1 MSASKN
7 FFLDAAP
14 GRRYCLL
21 HTPDGAARAC
31 VVYLHPFGDEMNKSR
46 RMAAL
51 QARALAQAGYA
62 VLQIDLY
69 GCGDSSGEFAE
80 ASWTAWRSDAA
91 TAVAF
96 MRTRFGLPVLLWGL
110 RLGALLALDV
120 SAELRPAGLLLWQP
134 VLNGSTFLTQF
145 LRLRA
150 AGAMLT
156 GETEGGTKASRAALA
171 AGATLEVGGYE
182 LSAAL
187 AAGLD
192 ALDARATAPP
202 CALSWFEL
210 APEAGRTPAVVSTR
224 IAEGWGAR
232 PVVLVGPPF
241 WQTQEIETAPALL
254 SASVDAADAMLKQ
267 AAHASRS

>member
-1 MSASKN
+1 MISSES
-7 FFLDAAP
+7 FFVDAAP

-21 HTPDGAARAC
+21 HTPAGSARAC
-31 VVYLHPFGDEMNKSR
+31 IVYLHPFGDEMNKSR

-69 GCGDSSGEFAE
+69 GCGDSSGEFAD

-91 TAVAF
+91 AAVAH
-96 MRTRFGLPVLLWGL
+96 MRARFDLPVLLWGL

-120 SAELRPAGLLLWQP
+120 SREVRPAGLLLWQP
-134 VLNGSTFLTQF
+134 VLNGATFLTQF
-145 LRLRA
+145 LRLRT
-150 AGAMLT
+150 AGAMLA
-156 GETEGGTKASRAALA
+156 GEAEGGTKASRAALA
-171 AGATLEVGGYE
+171 AGATLEVGGYA

-192 ALDARATAPP
+192 ALDAGKLAPACP
-202 CALSWFEL
+202 LAWFEL
-210 APEAGRTPAVVSTR
+210 AAEAGRTAAPASVR
-224 IAEGWGAR
+224 IADGWGAKA
-232 PVVLVGPPF
+232 VMAVGPAF

-254 SASVDAADAMLKQ
+254 AASVDAVDAMLD
-267 AAHASRS
+267 ADRPC